1 MKKFRGK
8 IKIYIGKLLEGRA
21 KKRSHQET
29 IEAKYAESVK
39 ADEIKDPV
47 KATAAYVTDMV
58 RDESTNSTKVLA
70 ATIDSETP
78 EGVFREAVKQIVQD
92 PTIPNSPIAAAV
104 DQSDTNL
111 PDEQIIRLLEKV
123 PFSDAADIRVLIG
136 QIDDQDKREEQILV
150 SLQNY
155 YNSDFSNSNEEDV
168 INRLKGVYSTFDFEN
183 EDIDNIVQR
192 IVAKQ
197 MAIMYHRHFGRI
209 MPQKYKEIPPT
220 TIEKMLEVN
229 MPKLVVEE
237 FDKLYPKEAGK
248 CNHQTID
255 DAIRSGMRKS
265 INDLNLIYDSD
276 LSKISD
282 QALIRKIQEIYYSL
296 DYHNEE
302 VDKLI
307 QKIVAKQMAFRY
319 KMFTGGVMPQRYN
332 ELPPTTIE
340 KMMEVDMPTLVGIEY
355 ETLFPENGEDEKNK
369 VKYNPS
375 IMRMAILKKLAEKV
389 AVVHKKTNL
398 WVIPSSESMK
408 KLDKTERQ
416 YFLDEILKRE
426 MVPTIDI
433 PAAEFDIVQQI
444 DGNYDVDERAQ
455 KELAS
460 ALNSMTKAD
469 RLRAIKTFLAF
480 LDNPEAER
488 IIRIIAEDPKKA
500 LDCILKFESTGALK
514 STMELSASNRIKALN
529 GYKAALN
536 EKFLTKKNPED
547 SNPGEGSGVAGNPGG
562 NPGENPGGNPSGN
575 PGGDPG
581 GEPGGRGASNPPVE
595 DKDHTL

>member
-1 MKKFRGK
+1 MKIFRGK
-8 IKIYIGKLLEGRA
+8 INISELLKRRA

-92 PTIPNSPIAAAV
+92 PTIPNSSIAAAV
-104 DQSDTNL
+104 DESNTNL
-111 PDEQIIRLLEKV
+111 PDEQIIRLLDKV
-123 PFSDAADIRVLIG
+123 PFSNAADIRVLIG

-150 SLQNY
+150 ALQNY

-168 INRLKGVYSTFDFEN
+168 IDRLKGVYSTFDFEN
-183 EDIDNIVQR
+183 EDIDNMVQR

-197 MAIMYHRHFGRI
+197 MAIMYHRPFGRI

-276 LSKISD
+276 LSKMSD
-282 QALIRKIQEIYYSL
+282 QELIRKIQEIYYSL

-319 KMFTGGVMPQRYN
+319 KMFTGGVMPQRYS

-460 ALNSMTKAD
+460 ALNSMIKAD
-469 RLRAIKTFLAF
+469 RLRAINAFLAF
-480 LDNPEAER
+480 LDSPEAER
-488 IIRIIAEDPKKA
+488 TIRIIAEDPKNA
-500 LDCILKFESTGALK
+500 LDCISKFESTGALQ
-514 STMELSASNRIKALN
+514 STMKLSAPNRKKALN
-529 GYKAALN
+529 GYTAALN

>member
-78 EGVFREAVKQIVQD
+78 EGVFREAVKQIVLD
-92 PTIPNSPIAAAV
+92 PNIPNSPIAAAV
-104 DQSDTNL
+104 DQSSTNL
-111 PDEQIIRLLEKV
+111 PDDQIIRLLEKV
-123 PFSDAADIRVLIG
+123 PFSKAEDIRLLIN
-136 QIDDQDKREEQILV
+136 QIDDQDRREEQILV
-150 SLQNY
+150 ALQNY

-168 INRLKGVYSTFDFEN
+168 IDRLKGVYSTFDFEN
-183 EDIDNIVQR
+183 EDIDNMVQR

-197 MAIMYHRHFGRI
+197 MAIMYHRPFGRI

-276 LSKISD
+276 LSKMSD
-282 QALIRKIQEIYYSL
+282 QELIRKIQEIYYSL

-319 KMFTGGVMPQRYN
+319 KMFTGGVMPQRYS

-375 IMRMAILKKLAEKV
+375 IMRMAILKKLAENV

-433 PAAEFDIVQQI
+433 PDAKFDIVQQI

-460 ALNSMTKAD
+460 ALNSMIKAD
-469 RLRAIKTFLAF
+469 RLRAINAFLAF
-480 LDNPEAER
+480 LDSPEAER
-488 IIRIIAEDPKKA
+488 TIRIIAEDPKNA
-500 LDCILKFESTGALK
+500 LDCISKFESTGALQ
-514 STMELSASNRIKALN
+514 STMKLSAPNRKKALN
-529 GYKAALN
+529 GYTAALN